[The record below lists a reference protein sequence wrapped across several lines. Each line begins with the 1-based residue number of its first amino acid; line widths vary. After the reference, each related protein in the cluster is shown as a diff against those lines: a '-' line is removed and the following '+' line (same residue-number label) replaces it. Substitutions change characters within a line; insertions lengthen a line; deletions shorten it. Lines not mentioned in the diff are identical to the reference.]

1 MNRREITHIL
11 SLFLDFLLQ
20 SNNSLGLTVDIFIGE
35 GEKAEAATTVEAMI
49 KAVVFMLFVDM
60 LVIVEVNQ

>member
-49 KAVVFMLFVDM
+49 RAVVFMLFDDM
-60 LVIVEVNQ
+60 LITMEVNQ